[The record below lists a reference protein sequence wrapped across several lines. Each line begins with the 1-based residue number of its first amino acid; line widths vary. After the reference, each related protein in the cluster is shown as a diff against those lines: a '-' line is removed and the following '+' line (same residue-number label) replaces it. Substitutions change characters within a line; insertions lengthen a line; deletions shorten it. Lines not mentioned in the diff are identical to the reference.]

1 MRRLKK
7 IRIFLLLLLCLCPL
21 LADAG
26 EAPVWFIPL
35 RDAVFAQTLKA
46 EEVAP
51 IYRETVRQAGA
62 RLSGGDRDSMLS
74 RCELMMGKSFQL
86 DEQNDE
92 ALACYEKGIA
102 LAERSVASG
111 PSPEAYEMLSANIGQ
126 ACMLKPR
133 SWVIANGLK
142 VEQNARKAL
151 SLNPR
156 NAACIYMTA
165 SRWVFGPGIF
175 GNPQRGI
182 VEMEAILNGPADL
195 EKDDFF
201 NVYSAIGYA
210 YIRIKKNQ
218 EALPWI
224 RKSLELYPTNKF
236 ALNLLDQI
244 S

>member
-1 MRRLKK
+1 VNGV
-7 IRIFLLLLLCLCPL
+7 LLVSLLCICSVF
-21 LADAG
+21 AGAG
-26 EAPVWFIPL
+26 EEPVWFIPL

-46 EEVAP
+46 ESVAP
-51 IYRETVRQAGA
+51 IYRETKSLAEA
-62 RLSGGDRDSMLS
+62 TLSGGERDAMLS
-74 RCELMMGKSFQL
+74 HCELMMGKSFQL
-86 DEQNDE
+86 DERNDE
-92 ALACYEKGIA
+92 AIACYERGIA
-102 LAERSVASG
+102 LAERSIAAG

-133 SWVIANGLK
+133 TWVIANGLK

-156 NAACIYMTA
+156 NAACLYMVA

-182 VEMEAILNGPADL
+182 AEMEAILNGSADL

-201 NVYSAIGYA
+201 NVYSAIAYA
-210 YIRIKKNQ
+210 YIRLEKNQ
-218 EALPWI
+218 DALPWI

-236 ALNLLDQI
+236 AGDLLAQI
-244 S
+244 N